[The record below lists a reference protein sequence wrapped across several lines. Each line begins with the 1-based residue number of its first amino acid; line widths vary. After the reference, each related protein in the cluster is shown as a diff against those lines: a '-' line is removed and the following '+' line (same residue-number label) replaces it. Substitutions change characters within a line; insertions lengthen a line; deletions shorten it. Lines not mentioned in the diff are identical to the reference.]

1 MSPTIRQLAVRPALP
16 DQILLLQ
23 KVISAGVATVSSSN
37 FNPFDFIVSLLYFY
51 RRFAVAL
58 DKIIEDARIQYMH
71 DIGCDVAEMQSKGLY
86 IPNVDAYARYK
97 KPLKFGDEY
106 SVEVS
111 LVFFTG
117 SRMIFDYKLF
127 NNKNGELSATGRTT
141 HCFATPELKPISIK
155 HSNPDYYNRLR
166 DNTVSPEDITIRR

>member
-1 MSPTIRQLAVRPALP
+1 MTEKLYKAKVSYYETDCMNIVHHSNYIR
-16 DQILLLQ
+16 
-23 KVISAGVATVSSSN
+23 
-37 FNPFDFIVSLLYFY
+37 YF
-51 RRFAVAL
+51 
-58 DKIIEDARIQYMH
+58 EDARIQYMH

-127 NNKNGELSATGRTT
+127 NNKSRRTFCNRQNNT
-141 HCFATPELKPISIK
+141 LFCNSRAKADK
-155 HSNPDYYNRLR
+155 HKAFKSRLLQQ
-166 DNTVSPEDITIRR
+166 TS

>member
-1 MSPTIRQLAVRPALP
+1 MTKKLYKSKVSYYETDCMNIVHHSNYIR
-16 DQILLLQ
+16 
-23 KVISAGVATVSSSN
+23 
-37 FNPFDFIVSLLYFY
+37 YF
-51 RRFAVAL
+51 
-58 DKIIEDARIQYMH
+58 EDARIQYMH

-97 KPLKFGDEY
+97 KPLKFGDEF

-117 SRMIFDYKLF
+117 SRMIFDYKIF

-141 HCFATPELKPISIK
+141 HCFTTPELKPISIK

>member
-1 MSPTIRQLAVRPALP
+1 MTEKLYKA
-16 DQILLLQ
+16 
-23 KVISAGVATVSSSN
+23 KVSYYETDCMNIVHHSN
-37 FNPFDFIVSLLYFY
+37 FIRYF
-51 RRFAVAL
+51 
-58 DKIIEDARIQYMH
+58 EDARIQYMH

-111 LVFFTG
+111 LVFLTG

-141 HCFATPELKPISIK
+141 SMLSVP
-155 HSNPDYYNRLR
+155 
-166 DNTVSPEDITIRR
+166 

>member
-1 MSPTIRQLAVRPALP
+1 MTEKLYKA
-16 DQILLLQ
+16 
-23 KVISAGVATVSSSN
+23 KVSYYETDCMNIVHHSN
-37 FNPFDFIVSLLYFY
+37 FIRYF
-51 RRFAVAL
+51 
-58 DKIIEDARIQYMH
+58 EDARIQYMH

-117 SRMIFDYKLF
+117 SRMILTI
-127 NNKNGELSATGRTT
+127 NSST
-141 HCFATPELKPISIK
+141 IK
-155 HSNPDYYNRLR
+155 AENFLQQAEQH
-166 DNTVSPEDITIRR
+166 TVLQLPS

>member
-1 MSPTIRQLAVRPALP
+1 MLP
-16 DQILLLQ
+16 KCSQ
-23 KVISAGVATVSSSN
+23 
-37 FNPFDFIVSLLYFY
+37 
-51 RRFAVAL
+51 
-58 DKIIEDARIQYMH
+58 
-71 DIGCDVAEMQSKGLY
+71 KGLY

-97 KPLKFGDEY
+97 KPLKFGDEF

-117 SRMIFDYKLF
+117 SRMIFDYKIF
-127 NNKNGELSATGRTT
+127 NNKTENFLQQAEQHTV
-141 HCFATPELKPISIK
+141 FATPELKPISIK

>member
-1 MSPTIRQLAVRPALP
+1 MTEKLYKA
-16 DQILLLQ
+16 
-23 KVISAGVATVSSSN
+23 KVSYYETDCMNIVHHSN
-37 FNPFDFIVSLLYFY
+37 FIRYF
-51 RRFAVAL
+51 
-58 DKIIEDARIQYMH
+58 EDARIQYMH

-127 NNKNGELSATGRTT
+127 NNKSGETFCNRQNNTLFCNSRAK
-141 HCFATPELKPISIK
+141 ADK
-155 HSNPDYYNRLR
+155 HKAFKSRLLQQ
-166 DNTVSPEDITIRR
+166 TS

>member
-1 MSPTIRQLAVRPALP
+1 MKKPTKRDTINLFF
-16 DQILLLQ
+16 
-23 KVISAGVATVSSSN
+23 SAFLIIA
-37 FNPFDFIVSLLYFY
+37 FIVCAHFFSQYASALSQPLGSIIPILVYAVFGLL
-51 RRFAVAL
+51 
-58 DKIIEDARIQYMH
+58 
-71 DIGCDVAEMQSKGLY
+71 
-86 IPNVDAYARYK
+86 
-97 KPLKFGDEY
+97 PLKFGDEF

-155 HSNPDYYNRLR
+155 HSNSDYYNRLR
-166 DNTVSPEDITIRR
+166 DNIVDTEDVTIKR

>member
-1 MSPTIRQLAVRPALP
+1 MTEKLYKAKVSYYETDCMNIVHHSNYIR
-16 DQILLLQ
+16 
-23 KVISAGVATVSSSN
+23 
-37 FNPFDFIVSLLYFY
+37 YF
-51 RRFAVAL
+51 
-58 DKIIEDARIQYMH
+58 EDARIQYMH

-97 KPLKFGDEY
+97 KPLKFGDEF

-117 SRMIFDYKLF
+117 SRMIFDYKIF
-127 NNKNGELSATGRTT
+127 NNKNGEL
-141 HCFATPELKPISIK
+141 PELKPISIK

-166 DNTVSPEDITIRR
+166 DNIVDTEDITIRR